1 MTETKFLHFGQFF
14 SKRAL
19 ITTVIGVG
27 LVVVTEFVLPFFNI
41 LTVRALWD
49 WFTPVTIT
57 FTLAVI
63 MVTSAIA
70 RNIVASILITT
81 AAALSFYHPF
91 NANSSTSGYAFT
103 AAIIIFFV
111 TAMLSGFFAT
121 REMSGQSAFLSIG
134 IVFGIQGLIGAGI
147 SLATNLTSAQ
157 EQFFDNH
164 VNVAYGQSINGFPV
178 FDVVLAA
185 FSLIYMIA
193 FIILSRKRYTT
204 SIEGKKFEIFG
215 QILIFLAIAG
225 ALAFSILSHG
235 TYDEFTANSI
245 YTEENTQFFN
255 ILFEKERHGIFSSV
269 QLLNI
274 FYILPIVGFIIGLGL
289 ALIVHQRA
297 EGTLGYMRFNF
308 EGSFFSLNI
317 AIGIIA
323 FSFSSTI
330 LNLVNSSFY
339 LRGAAFFT
347 LFTEFTNLLLLN
359 MLIAYVVYLII
370 TIIRRIANK

>member
-1 MTETKFLHFGQFF
+1 MTETKFFHFGQFF

-19 ITTVIGVG
+19 IATVIGVG

-41 LTVRALWD
+41 LTVRALWE

-57 FTLAVI
+57 FTLVVI

-70 RNIVASILITT
+70 KNIVASILITT

-91 NANSSTSGYAFT
+91 DSNSSTAGYAFS
-103 AAIIIFFV
+103 AAILIFLV
-111 TAMLSGFFAT
+111 TALLSGFFAT
-121 REMSGQSAFLSIG
+121 KEMSGQSAFLSIG
-134 IVFGIQGLIGAGI
+134 ILFGIQGLIGAGT
-147 SLATNLTSAQ
+147 SLVTNLTSAH
-157 EQFFDNH
+157 ENFFDYH
-164 VNVAYGQSINGFPV
+164 VNVAYGESMNGFPV

-185 FSLIYMIA
+185 FSLVYMIA
-193 FIILSRKRYTT
+193 FIILSRRRYTA
-204 SIEGKKFEIFG
+204 SIDGKKFEVFG

-225 ALAFSILSHG
+225 ALVFSILSHE
-235 TYDEFTANSI
+235 TYNEFTANSI
-245 YTEENTQFFN
+245 YSEENTQFFN

-269 QLLNI
+269 KLLNI

-289 ALIVHQRA
+289 ALIVHQRS

-323 FSFSSTI
+323 FAFSSTI
-330 LNLVNSSFY
+330 LNLANSSFY
-339 LRGAAFFT
+339 LREAAFFT

-359 MLIAYVVYLII
+359 MLIAYVIYLII